1 MLLQG
6 VRVLELDFELRLPP
20 FSVFTDEK
28 LEDKPSGGY
37 TICLVSQNQSLGFQ
51 SPRSSHWT
59 TLLLFDLMELCP

>member
-28 LEDKPSGGY
+28 IGG
-37 TICLVSQNQSLGFQ
+37 
-51 SPRSSHWT
+51 
-59 TLLLFDLMELCP
+59 